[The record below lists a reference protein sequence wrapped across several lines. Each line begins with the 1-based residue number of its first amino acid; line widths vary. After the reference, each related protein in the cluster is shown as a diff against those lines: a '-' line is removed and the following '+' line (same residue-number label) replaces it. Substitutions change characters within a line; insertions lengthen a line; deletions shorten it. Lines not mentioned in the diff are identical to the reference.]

1 MFNVVRISYIILKQ
15 NIQISLLIIKNVR
28 LYDYDYSHNINN
40 IK

>member
-28 LYDYDYSHNINN
+28 LYDYDYSYNINN